1 MPFGD
6 IFGKSVES
14 VFDGFSTV
22 SDLILQDLD
31 IYQFVLTICYVSKT
45 ILLGVWCQHEANKN
59 YLRDKGYNSHSC
71 SR

>member
-45 ILLGVWCQHEANKN
+45 ILLGVWC
-59 YLRDKGYNSHSC
+59 
-71 SR
+71 